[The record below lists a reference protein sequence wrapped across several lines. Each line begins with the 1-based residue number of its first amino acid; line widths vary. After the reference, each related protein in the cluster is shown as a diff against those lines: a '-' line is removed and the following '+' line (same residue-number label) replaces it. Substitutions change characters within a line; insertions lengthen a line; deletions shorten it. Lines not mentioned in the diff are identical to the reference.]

1 MIWSAILCLV
11 AVALTLF
18 ILNTVLGLLV
28 FYVDSSQSIYWHSL
42 SPYWITVLVL
52 IMMVSVILEFYVF
65 RSGGHSLAKQL
76 GARRLTQFES
86 TPEESTA
93 LKLTE
98 QLADTFQIPAPTVYV
113 LPDEIGVNALTAGFS
128 HKDIVII
135 LTWGALQNLDEQEL
149 YGLLS
154 HEFNHILSGETIDNT
169 NLKSS
174 TVV

>member
-1 MIWSAILCLV
+1 MFTLKSVGTYLIKNKNMIWSAILCLV

-28 FYVDSSQSIYWHSL
+28 YYVDSSQSIYWHSL

-52 IMMVSVILEFYVF
+52 IMTVSVILEFYVF

-93 LKLTE
+93 L
-98 QLADTFQIPAPTVYV
+98 
-113 LPDEIGVNALTAGFS
+113 
-128 HKDIVII
+128 
-135 LTWGALQNLDEQEL
+135 
-149 YGLLS
+149 
-154 HEFNHILSGETIDNT
+154 
-169 NLKSS
+169 
-174 TVV
+174 